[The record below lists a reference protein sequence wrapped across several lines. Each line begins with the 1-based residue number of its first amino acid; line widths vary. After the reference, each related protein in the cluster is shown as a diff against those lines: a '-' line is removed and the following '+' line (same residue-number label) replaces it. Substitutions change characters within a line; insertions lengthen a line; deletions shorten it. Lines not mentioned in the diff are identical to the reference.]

1 MKCTVARLGLAGLAP
16 LLEASEPVALAA
28 GARPSRASDA
38 VRLLTY
44 NCWARVGHTAT
55 PPRRNA
61 ATPQRPHSPQ
71 VDWKGAASRLRA
83 RRRRVLWVASP
94 ATAKWMT
101 KYGAQMVWGINALNF
116 EGAQG
121 VGGNLL

>member
-1 MKCTVARLGLAGLAP
+1 MKCTVARLGLAP

-55 PPRRNA
+55 PPHRHA
-61 ATPQRPHSPQ
+61 ATPPQ
-71 VDWKGAASRLRA
+71 PAGGLEGGCEQAASETQA
-83 RRRRVLWVASP
+83 RVVGCLAG
-94 ATAKWMT
+94 
-101 KYGAQMVWGINALNF
+101 YGKVDDKIWGSDGL
-116 EGAQG
+116 GDQRT
-121 VGGNLL
+121 